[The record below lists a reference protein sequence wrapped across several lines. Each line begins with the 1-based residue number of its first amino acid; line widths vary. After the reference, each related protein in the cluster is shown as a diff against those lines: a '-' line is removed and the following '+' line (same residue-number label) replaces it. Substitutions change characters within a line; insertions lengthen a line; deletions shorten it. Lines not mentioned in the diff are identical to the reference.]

1 MNLSLLLFLIGI
13 FGFVLNRKN
22 IILMLISIEIMLLVI
37 TFLINYLNF
46 NDVEDIYVGG
56 IKSSVVVVEILGHL
70 GILVTFYRL
79 RSSIAIEYK
88 ECILTII
95 ILPLLSSISSGFFG
109 SKLKPCS

>member
-46 NDVEDIYVGG
+46 NDVEDIHAGG
-56 IKSSVVVVEILGHL
+56 TKSAVVVVVVEILGNFRNFSNFL
-70 GILVTFYRL
+70 
-79 RSSIAIEYK
+79 
-88 ECILTII
+88 
-95 ILPLLSSISSGFFG
+95 
-109 SKLKPCS
+109 